1 MATADVKIYT
11 STAITWKPSGGTYA
25 MSLHSLTT
33 TLTAAWQGA
42 KGDLGTPRG
51 ARMAVRVTT
60 AFAATTGIAGQALE
74 VYWAG
79 SPTSTAASDNPAGA
93 SGANAVYAGV
103 VSAATAKP
111 NLQFV
116 GVLVAEAATTSQTAD
131 VGSFIP
137 DFQYGMPIIVNLT
150 AQSLA
155 TTTTAHAVT
164 IYPIIDQIQASA

>member
-1 MATADVKIYT
+1 MATADVKIYNG
-11 STAITWKPSGGTYA
+11 TAITWKPSGGTYA

-33 TLTAAWQGA
+33 TSTGAWQGA

-60 AFAATTGIAGQALE
+60 AWAATTSIAGQALE

-79 SPTSTAASDNPAGA
+79 SPTSTAANDNPAGT
-93 SGANAVYAGV
+93 SGSDANYTGV

-116 GVLVAEAATTSQTAD
+116 GLVIAEATTASQTVD
-131 VGSFIP
+131 VGTFVP
-137 DFQYGMPIIVNLT
+137 DHQYGMPVIVNLT
-150 AQSLA
+150 SQSLT
-155 TTTTAHAVT
+155 TTTTAHVVT
-164 IYPIIDQIQASA
+164 VYPVIDQIQASA